1 MATPLYTSVLNR
13 SSAST
18 STSKAALS
26 EEESKIVLNKLVL
39 SYLIHHGYSK
49 TVRAFQKQQDIV
61 LKAKSTAADDG
72 DVDMDNDAVKEN
84 AVEGSLE
91 DDIERRTRVVDAVI
105 RGDIDLAISETEKYH
120 PSVLKAEEGLMLFKL
135 RCRKFVELILQTAA
149 MKRELD
155 AMEERREMHASHS
168 YADGEGFEESMDM
181 DIDDDQIRETPV
193 QVEPMSKGAG
203 KRRAE
208 SGLVSAAQYEAALNA
223 AIEYG
228 KALRTDYKA
237 DTRPGVQQLLTQ
249 TFSIIA
255 FHDPLG
261 QRGEIANF
269 VSADVR
275 TQLAGELN
283 QAILS
288 ESIPGLLRF
297 SPLTHI

>member
-1 MATPLYTSVLNR
+1 M
-13 SSAST
+13 
-18 STSKAALS
+18 
-26 EEESKIVLNKLVL
+26 
-39 SYLIHHGYSK
+39 
-49 TVRAFQKQQDIV
+49 
-61 LKAKSTAADDG
+61 
-72 DVDMDNDAVKEN
+72 
-84 AVEGSLE
+84 
-91 DDIERRTRVVDAVI
+91 
-105 RGDIDLAISETEKYH
+105 
-120 PSVLKAEEGLMLFKL
+120 
-135 RCRKFVELILQTAA
+135 
-149 MKRELD
+149 
-155 AMEERREMHASHS
+155 
-168 YADGEGFEESMDM
+168 
-181 DIDDDQIRETPV
+181 
-193 QVEPMSKGAG
+193 
-203 KRRAE
+203 
-208 SGLVSAAQYEAALNA
+208 SAAQYEAALNA

-297 SPLTHI
+297 SSLTFI